1 MTTTATKP
9 TAAVKPTTP
18 MYDVL
23 GPQGQRKVRNAT
35 WIGAGV
41 VAILVALGL
50 YQLGSH
56 GQLSPD
62 LWSVLLDRDLMR
74 SVLKGL
80 LATIQV
86 AIVAIVLSVV
96 FGMILAAMRMSDNRL
111 LRGAVRVWVEIF
123 RGLPL
128 LVLIFFIFLGAPRFG
143 IIVPTF
149 WALTIG
155 ISLYNSAVMS
165 EIFRAGIAS
174 LPRGQAEAAA
184 AIGMR
189 KTQIFRIILLPQ
201 GIRIMLPALISQVVT
216 IVKETSLGFVIGY
229 TELLRSGRVAVEYLG
244 GQYAIPVYVLIA
256 IIYLLMNVG
265 LSKLA
270 RRIDARS

>member
-1 MTTTATKP
+1 MTTTTTTPAATKP
-9 TAAVKPTTP
+9 TIA

-23 GPQGQRKVRNAT
+23 GPHGQRKVRNAT
-35 WIGAGV
+35 WIGGAV
-41 VAILVALGL
+41 VAIIVAMGL
-50 YQLGSH
+50 YQLGTH

-80 LATIQV
+80 LATIQC
-86 AIVAIVLSVV
+86 AIVSIVLSVV
-96 FGMILAAMRMSDNRL
+96 FGMILAAMRMSDSRV
-111 LRGAVRVWVEIF
+111 LRGVVRVWVEIF

-128 LVLIFFIFLGAPRFG
+128 LVLIFFIFLGAPQFG

-149 WALTIG
+149 WALAIG
-155 ISLYNSAVMS
+155 ISLYNIAVMS

>member
-9 TAAVKPTTP
+9 AATKPTIA

-35 WIGAGV
+35 WVGAAV
-41 VAILVALGL
+41 VAIIVALGL

-80 LATIQV
+80 LATIQC
-86 AIVAIVLSVV
+86 AIVSIVLSVV
-96 FGMILAAMRMSDNRL
+96 FGMILAAMRMSDSRL
-111 LRGAVRVWVEIF
+111 LRGVVRVWVEIF

-128 LVLIFFIFLGAPRFG
+128 LVLIFFIFLGAPQFG

-149 WALTIG
+149 WALALG

-184 AIGMR
+184 AIAMR

>member
-1 MTTTATKP
+1 MTTTQ
-9 TAAVKPTTP
+9 

-23 GPQGQRKVRNAT
+23 GPHGEKKVRTSSRVFA
-35 WIGAGV
+35 A
-41 VAILVALGL
+41 AIAAIAALLL
-50 YQLGSH
+50 YQLADH
-56 GQLSPD
+56 GQLSPH
-62 LWSVLLDRDLMR
+62 LWSALLDRDLMR

-80 LATIQV
+80 LATIRCALV
-86 AIVAIVLSVV
+86 SIALSVV
-96 FGMILAAMRMSDNRL
+96 FGMVLTALRMSDNAI
-111 LRGAVRVWVEIF
+111 LRSAVRVWVEIF

-128 LVLIFFIFLGAPRFG
+128 LLLIFFIFLGAPQFG
-143 IIVPTF
+143 VVVPTF
-149 WALTIG
+149 WALTLG

-165 EIFRAGIAS
+165 EIFRAGIAA

-189 KTQIFRIILLPQ
+189 KTQILRIILLPQ
-201 GIRIMLPALISQVVT
+201 AIRIMLPALISQVVT

-256 IIYLLMNVG
+256 AIYLLMNIA

-270 RRIDARS
+270 RRIDASS

>member
-9 TAAVKPTTP
+9 ATP

-35 WIGAGV
+35 RAGGLV
-41 VAILVALGL
+41 VAAVAALGL

-56 GQLSPD
+56 GQLAPD
-62 LWSVLLDRDLMR
+62 LWSVLLDRDMMR
-74 SVLKGL
+74 SVLQGL
-80 LATIQV
+80 LATITCAV
-86 AIVAIVLSVV
+86 VSIVLSVL
-96 FGMILAAMRMSDNRL
+96 FGMILAALCLSDSKV
-111 LRGAVRVWVEIF
+111 LRNIVRVWVEIF

-128 LVLIFFIFLGAPRFG
+128 LVLIFFIFLGAPEFG
-143 IIVPTF
+143 IVIPTF
-149 WALTIG
+149 WALAIG

-165 EIFRAGIAS
+165 EIFRAGITA

-201 GIRIMLPALISQVVT
+201 AIRIMLPALISQIVT

-244 GQYAIPVYVLIA
+244 GQYAIPVYALIA
-256 IIYLLMNVG
+256 IIYLLMNGG
-265 LSKLA
+265 LSVLA
-270 RRIDARS
+270 RRIDART

>member
-9 TAAVKPTTP
+9 TTTATKPTIA

-35 WIGAGV
+35 WIGAVV

-86 AIVAIVLSVV
+86 AIVSIVLSVV
-96 FGMILAAMRMSDNRL
+96 FGMILAAMRLSDNMI
-111 LRGAVRVWVEIF
+111 LRGIVRVWVEIF

-128 LVLIFFIFLGAPRFG
+128 LVLIFFIFLGAPQLG

-256 IIYLLMNVG
+256 FI
-265 LSKLA
+265 S
-270 RRIDARS
+270 R